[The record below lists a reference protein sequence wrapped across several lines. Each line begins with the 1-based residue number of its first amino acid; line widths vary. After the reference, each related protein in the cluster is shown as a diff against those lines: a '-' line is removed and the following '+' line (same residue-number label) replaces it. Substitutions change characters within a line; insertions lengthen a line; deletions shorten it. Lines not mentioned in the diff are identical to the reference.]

1 MEAGLIG
8 LALMLVM
15 AFAGLHLGTAMFLTG
30 FFGFAFLRGLDAS
43 VSLAG
48 TLIFDAS
55 MSYGFALLP
64 LFLLMG
70 NIIYLSKLSEDL
82 YDTANTWLGHRP
94 GGLAKATIAACGGFA
109 AVCGSS
115 IVTTTTMASVA
126 MPSMRRYNYD
136 DRLSTG
142 AIAAGGTLGI
152 LIPPSVLLVFYGILT
167 NSDIGKLFIAGI
179 LPGLLS
185 ILSYF
190 VIIDIITRVKPELG
204 PRGHRIPIKA
214 RLQSLKKVWGVLAL
228 FLFVLGGIYI
238 GFVTPIEAGAAG
250 VVGALAFALGRG
262 LLTFANLKEALAKS
276 VRTSA
281 MLFFIIFGAQ
291 VFSAFINA
299 ADLPGQTL
307 FWIKSLDLSSMGVL
321 FIILIFYIVLGC
333 VFSAFALVL
342 LTVPIFFPLVSG
354 LGLENL
360 FETTPANIII
370 WFGIVIVVVAEIGQI
385 TPPIGMN
392 VFVLKSMLP
401 DVSLSTIFKGII
413 PFFAADLFRLAIIVL
428 FPTTVLFLPDHMDHI
443 ESNVELLINWA
454 KNIF

>member
-8 LALMLVM
+8 FSVLLAM
-15 AFAGLHLGTAMFLTG
+15 AFAGIHLGVAMFLTG
-30 FFGFAFLRGLDAS
+30 FLGFVILRGFNAS
-43 VSLAG
+43 ASLAG

-70 NIIYLSKLSEDL
+70 NLIYRSKLSEDL
-82 YDTANTWLGHRP
+82 YDTANAWLGHRP
-94 GGLAKATIAACGGFA
+94 GGLAKATVAACGGFA

-126 MPSMRRYNYD
+126 MPSMRRYNYND
-136 DRLSTG
+136 SLSTG

-179 LPGLLS
+179 VPGLIS
-185 ILSYF
+185 IITYF
-190 VIIDIITRVKPELG
+190 VVIDVITRIKPELG
-204 PRGHRIPIKA
+204 PRGERVVIIERI
-214 RLQSLKKVWGVLAL
+214 RSLKKVWGVVAL
-228 FLFVLGGIYI
+228 FMFVLGGIYI
-238 GFVTPIEAGAAG
+238 GFVTPVEAGAIGA
-250 VVGALAFALGRG
+250 VGALLFALGRQ
-262 LLTFANLKEALAKS
+262 LLSFNDFQEALLQS

-281 MLFFIIFGAQ
+281 MLFFVIFGAQ
-291 VFSAFINA
+291 MFSAFINV

-307 FWIKSLDLSSMGVL
+307 TWIESLDVPAMGVMS
-321 FIILIFYIVLGC
+321 IILLFYIAFGC

-342 LTVPIFFPLVSG
+342 LTVPVFFPLVAG
-354 LGLENL
+354 LGLDTT
-360 FETTPANIII
+360 FGTTPENVLI

-392 VFVLKSMLP
+392 VFVLKAMLP
-401 DVSLSTIFKGII
+401 DVKLSTIFKGII
-413 PFFAADLFRLAIIVL
+413 PFFGADLVRLALILL
-428 FPTTVLFLPDHMDHI
+428 FPATALALPDYMDQI
-443 ESNVELLINWA
+443 QEQIDTFLEYLS
-454 KNIF
+454 

>member
-1 MEAGLIG
+1 MEVGLIG
-8 LALMLVM
+8 FAVLLAM
-15 AFAGLHLGTAMFLTG
+15 AFAGIHLGVAMFLTG

-48 TLIFDAS
+48 ALIFEAS
-55 MSYGFALLP
+55 LSYGFALLP

-82 YDTANTWLGHRP
+82 YDTANAWIGHRP
-94 GGLAKATIAACGGFA
+94 GGLAKATVAACGGFA

-126 MPSMRRYNYD
+126 MPNMRRYKYD

-179 LPGLLS
+179 VPGLIS
-185 ILSYF
+185 IISYF
-190 VIIDIITRVKPELG
+190 IVIDIMTRLKPELG
-204 PRGHRIPIKA
+204 PRGKQIPFGD
-214 RLQSLKKVWGVLAL
+214 RVRSLKKVWGVVAL

-238 GFVTPIEAGAAG
+238 GFVTPNEAGAIG
-250 VVGALAFALGRG
+250 VIGALVFALGRR
-262 LLTFANLKEALAKS
+262 LLSFSNFQEALGKS

-281 MLFFIIFGAQ
+281 MLFFVIFGAQ

-307 FWIKSLDLSSMGVL
+307 IWIENLNLPAMGIL
-321 FIILIFYIVLGC
+321 MIILLFYILFGC

-342 LTVPIFFPLVSG
+342 LTVPVFFPLIAG
-354 LGLENL
+354 LGLDTL
-360 FETTPANIII
+360 FNTTPANILI

-401 DVSLSTIFKGII
+401 DVELSTIFKGII
-413 PFFAADLFRLAIIVL
+413 PFFGADLIRLALIVL
-428 FPTTVLFLPDHMDHI
+428 FPATVLALPDYMDQI
-443 ESNVELLINWA
+443 QEQFDILLESL
-454 KNIF
+454 F

>member
-8 LALMLVM
+8 FVLLLIL
-15 AFAGLHLGTAMFLTG
+15 AFAGIHLGVAMFLTG
-30 FFGFAFLRGLDAS
+30 FFGFAVLRGFEAS
-43 VSLAG
+43 SSLAG

-70 NIIYLSKLSEDL
+70 NLVYRSKLSEDL
-82 YDTANTWLGHRP
+82 YDTANAWMGHRP

-115 IVTTTTMASVA
+115 IVTTTTMACVA
-126 MPSMRRYNYD
+126 MPSMRRYKYD

-179 LPGLLS
+179 VPGLLS
-185 ILSYF
+185 IISYF
-190 VIIDIITRVKPELG
+190 VVIDIMTRIKPELG
-204 PRGHRIPIKA
+204 PRGERVPMAGRI
-214 RLQSLKKVWGVLAL
+214 RSLKKVWGVVAL

-238 GFVTPIEAGAAG
+238 GFVTPVEAGAIGAI
-250 VVGALAFALGRG
+250 GALLFALGRR
-262 LLTFANLKEALAKS
+262 LLSFADFHEALLQS

-281 MLFFIIFGAQ
+281 MLFFVIFGAQ
-291 VFSAFINA
+291 LFSAFINA

-307 FWIKSLDLSSMGVL
+307 NWIQSLDLSAMGVMV
-321 FIILIFYIVLGC
+321 IILLFYIAFGC

-342 LTVPIFFPLVSG
+342 LTVPVFFPLVSG
-354 LGLENL
+354 LGLEVL
-360 FETTPANIII
+360 FETTPENVLI
-370 WFGIVIVVVAEIGQI
+370 WFGIVIVVVVEIGQI

-413 PFFAADLFRLAIIVL
+413 PFFGADLVRLAIIVL
-428 FPTTVLFLPDHMDHI
+428 FPATVLVLPDYMDQI
-443 ESNVELLINWA
+443 QDQFDALLDSL
-454 KNIF
+454 F

>member
-1 MEAGLIG
+1 MEAGLLG
-8 LALMLVM
+8 FALLLAM
-15 AFAGLHLGTAMFLTG
+15 AFAGIHLGVAMFITG

-48 TLIFDAS
+48 ALIFEAS
-55 MSYGFALLP
+55 LSYGFALLP

-82 YDTANTWLGHRP
+82 YDTANAWIGHRP
-94 GGLAKATIAACGGFA
+94 GGLAKATVAACGGFA

-126 MPSMRRYNYD
+126 MPSMRRYKYD

-179 LPGLLS
+179 VPGLIS
-185 ILSYF
+185 IISYF
-190 VIIDIITRVKPELG
+190 IVIDIMTRLRPELG
-204 PRGHRIPIKA
+204 PRGKQTPIGD
-214 RLQSLKKVWGVLAL
+214 RVRSLKKVWGVVVL

-238 GFVTPIEAGAAG
+238 GFVTPIEAGAVG
-250 VVGALAFALGRG
+250 VIGALAFALGRR
-262 LLTFANLKEALAKS
+262 LLSFANLQEALGKS

-281 MLFFIIFGAQ
+281 MLFFVIFGAQ

-307 FWIKSLDLSSMGVL
+307 VWIESLNLPAMGIL
-321 FIILIFYIVLGC
+321 MIILLFYILFGC

-342 LTVPIFFPLVSG
+342 LTVPVFFPLVVG
-354 LGLENL
+354 LGLDTL
-360 FETTPANIII
+360 FNTTPANILI

-401 DVSLSTIFKGII
+401 DVELSTIFKGII
-413 PFFAADLFRLAIIVL
+413 PFFGADLIRLALIVL
-428 FPTTVLFLPDHMDHI
+428 FPATVLALPDYMDQI
-443 ESNVELLINWA
+443 QQQFDTLLESL
-454 KNIF
+454 F

>member
-8 LALMLVM
+8 FVLLLGM
-15 AFAGLHLGTAMFLTG
+15 AFAGLHLGVAIFLTG
-30 FFGFAFLRGLDAS
+30 FFGFAYLRGFEAS
-43 VSLAG
+43 ASLAG

-70 NIIYLSKLSEDL
+70 NLVYRSRLSEDL
-82 YDTANTWLGHRP
+82 YDTANAWMGHRP
-94 GGLAKATIAACGGFA
+94 GGLAKATVAACGGFA

-126 MPSMRRYNYD
+126 MPSMRRYRYD
-136 DRLSTG
+136 DGLSTG

-179 LPGLLS
+179 VPGLIS
-185 ILSYF
+185 IVTYF
-190 VIIDIITRVKPELG
+190 IVIDVMTRFKPELG
-204 PRGHRIPIKA
+204 PRGERVPFGR
-214 RLQSLKKVWGVLAL
+214 RLRSLKNVWGVVAL
-228 FLFVLGGIYI
+228 FIFVLGGIYI
-238 GFVTPIEAGAAG
+238 GFVTPVEAGAIGA
-250 VVGALAFALGRG
+250 VGALIFALGRRI
-262 LLTFANLKEALAKS
+262 LSFANFQEALLQS

-281 MLFFIIFGAQ
+281 MLFFVIFGTQ
-291 VFSAFINA
+291 LFSAFINA
-299 ADLPGQTL
+299 ADLPGQAL
-307 FWIKSLDLSSMGVL
+307 GWIQSLNLSPMGVIAAILL
-321 FIILIFYIVLGC
+321 FYLAFGC

-342 LTVPIFFPLVSG
+342 LTVPVFFPLVAG
-354 LGLENL
+354 LGLDIL
-360 FETTPANIII
+360 FDTSPANVLI

-401 DVSLSTIFKGII
+401 DVRLKTIFKGIV
-413 PFFAADLFRLAIIVL
+413 PFFGADLVRLALIVL
-428 FPTTVLFLPDHMDHI
+428 FPVTVLALPDYMDQVQDQFDALF
-443 ESNVELLINWA
+443 EKL
-454 KNIF
+454 F

>member
-1 MEAGLIG
+1 MEVGLFG
-8 LALMLVM
+8 FALLLAL
-15 AFAGLHLGTAMFLTG
+15 AFAGIHLGVSMFLTG

-48 TLIFDAS
+48 ALIFEAS

-70 NIIYLSKLSEDL
+70 NIIYLSRLSEDL
-82 YDTANTWLGHRP
+82 YDTANAWIGHRP
-94 GGLAKATIAACGGFA
+94 GGLAKATVAACGGFA

-179 LPGLLS
+179 VPGLIS
-185 ILSYF
+185 IASYF
-190 VIIDIITRVKPELG
+190 IVIDLMTRLKPELG
-204 PRGHRIPIKA
+204 PRAEKIPVMDRI
-214 RLQSLKKVWGVLAL
+214 RSLKKVWGVVAL

-238 GFVTPIEAGAAG
+238 GFVTPIEAGALG
-250 VVGALAFALGRG
+250 VLGALAFALGRR
-262 LLTFANLKEALAKS
+262 LLSFTNFQEALKKS

-281 MLFFIIFGAQ
+281 MLFFVIFGAQ

-299 ADLPGQTL
+299 ADLPGEAL
-307 FWIKSLDLSSMGVL
+307 IWIESLNLPSMGVL
-321 FIILIFYIVLGC
+321 SIILLFYIIFGC

-342 LTVPIFFPLVSG
+342 LTVPVFFPLIAG
-354 LGLENL
+354 LGLDTLYDTSPENIL
-360 FETTPANIII
+360 I
-370 WFGIVIVVVAEIGQI
+370 WFGILIVVVAEIGQI

-401 DVSLSTIFKGII
+401 DVKLSTIFKGII
-413 PFFAADLFRLAIIVL
+413 PFFGADLVRLTLIVL
-428 FPTTVLFLPDHMDHI
+428 FPAIVLALPDYMDQFQGHLSILI
-443 ESNVELLINWA
+443 EAL
-454 KNIF
+454 F

>member
-8 LALMLVM
+8 FSILLGL
-15 AFAGLHLGTAMFLTG
+15 AFAGIHLGVAMFLTG
-30 FFGFAFLRGLDAS
+30 FIGFAYLRGLEAS
-43 VSLAG
+43 ASLAG

-70 NIIYLSKLSEDL
+70 NLVYRSKLSEDL
-82 YDTANTWLGHRP
+82 YDTANAWIGHRP
-94 GGLAKATIAACGGFA
+94 GGLAKATVAACGGFA

-126 MPSMRRYNYD
+126 MPSMRRYRYD
-136 DRLSTG
+136 DGLSTG

-179 LPGLLS
+179 VPGLIS
-185 ILSYF
+185 IFTYF
-190 VIIDIITRVKPELG
+190 VVIDVMTRLKPELG
-204 PRGHRIPIKA
+204 PRGERVDLVE
-214 RLQSLKKVWGVLAL
+214 RFRSLKKVWGVVAL

-238 GFVTPIEAGAAG
+238 GFVTPVEAGAIGA
-250 VVGALAFALGRG
+250 VGALLFALGRR
-262 LLTFANLKEALAKS
+262 LLSFAAFQESLLQS
-276 VRTSA
+276 VRTST
-281 MLFFIIFGAQ
+281 MLFFVIFGAQ
-291 VFSAFINA
+291 IFSAFINV
-299 ADLPGQTL
+299 ADLPGQMLT
-307 FWIKSLDLSSMGVL
+307 WIQSLDLSAMGVMA
-321 FIILIFYIVLGC
+321 IILLFYIAFGC

-342 LTVPIFFPLVSG
+342 LTVPVFFPLVAG
-354 LGLENL
+354 LGLDVLFGTSPENIL
-360 FETTPANIII
+360 I

-413 PFFAADLFRLAIIVL
+413 PFFGADLVRLALIVL
-428 FPTTVLFLPDHMDHI
+428 FPSTVLVLPDYMDQIQDQI
-443 ESNVELLINWA
+443 EAIFDLL
-454 KNIF
+454 F

>member
-8 LALMLVM
+8 FSILLGL
-15 AFAGLHLGTAMFLTG
+15 AFAGIHLGVAMFLTG
-30 FFGFAFLRGLDAS
+30 FIGFAYLRGLEAS
-43 VSLAG
+43 ASLAG

-70 NIIYLSKLSEDL
+70 NLVYRSKLSEDL
-82 YDTANTWLGHRP
+82 YDTANAWIGHRP
-94 GGLAKATIAACGGFA
+94 GGLAKATVAACGGFA

-126 MPSMRRYNYD
+126 MPSMRRYRYD
-136 DRLSTG
+136 DGLSTG

-179 LPGLLS
+179 VPGLIS
-185 ILSYF
+185 IFTYF
-190 VIIDIITRVKPELG
+190 VVIDVMTRLKPELG
-204 PRGHRIPIKA
+204 PRGERVDLVE
-214 RLQSLKKVWGVLAL
+214 RFRSLKKVWGVLAL
-228 FLFVLGGIYI
+228 FLFVLGGIYV
-238 GFVTPIEAGAAG
+238 GFVTPVEAGAIGA
-250 VVGALAFALGRG
+250 VGALLFALGRR
-262 LLTFANLKEALAKS
+262 LLSFAAFQESLLQS

-281 MLFFIIFGAQ
+281 MLFFVIFGAQ
-291 VFSAFINA
+291 IFSAFINV
-299 ADLPGQTL
+299 ADLPGQMLT
-307 FWIKSLDLSSMGVL
+307 WIQSLDLSAMGVMA
-321 FIILIFYIVLGC
+321 IILLFYIAFGC

-342 LTVPIFFPLVSG
+342 LTVPVFFPLVAG
-354 LGLENL
+354 LGLDVLFGTSPENIL
-360 FETTPANIII
+360 I

-413 PFFAADLFRLAIIVL
+413 PFFGADLVRLALIVL
-428 FPTTVLFLPDHMDHI
+428 FPSTVLVLPDYMDQIQDQI
-443 ESNVELLINWA
+443 EAIFDLL
-454 KNIF
+454 F

>member
-8 LALMLVM
+8 FALLLSL
-15 AFAGLHLGTAMFLTG
+15 AFAGLHLGVAMFLTG
-30 FFGFAFLRGLDAS
+30 FFGFAYIRGLEAS
-43 VSLAG
+43 ASLAG

-55 MSYGFALLP
+55 LSYSFALLP

-70 NIIYLSKLSEDL
+70 NLVYRSKLSEDL
-82 YDTANTWLGHRP
+82 YDTANAWMGHRP

-126 MPSMRRYNYD
+126 MPSMRRYKYD

-179 LPGLLS
+179 VPGLIS
-185 ILSYF
+185 IVSYF
-190 VIIDIITRVKPELG
+190 IVIDIMTRWKPELG
-204 PRGHRIPIKA
+204 PRAERVPMA
-214 RLQSLKKVWGVLAL
+214 DRVRSLKKVWGVVAL
-228 FLFVLGGIYI
+228 FLFVLGGIYV
-238 GFVTPIEAGAAG
+238 GFVTPVEAGGIGAI
-250 VVGALAFALGRG
+250 GALAFALGRR
-262 LLTFANLKEALAKS
+262 LLSFAAFQEALLQS

-281 MLFFIIFGAQ
+281 MLFFVIFGAQ
-291 VFSAFINA
+291 LFSAFINA
-299 ADLPGQTL
+299 ADLPGQALT
-307 FWIKSLDLSSMGVL
+307 WIQSLDLSAMGVMG
-321 FIILIFYIVLGC
+321 IVILFYIAFGC

-342 LTVPIFFPLVSG
+342 LTVPVFFPLVAG
-354 LGLENL
+354 LGLDVLFGTSPENVL
-360 FETTPANIII
+360 I

-401 DVSLSTIFKGII
+401 DVALSTIFKGVM
-413 PFFAADLFRLAIIVL
+413 PFFGADLVRLAVIVF
-428 FPTTVLFLPDHMDHI
+428 FPATVLFLPDYMDQMQDQFDVFFD
-443 ESNVELLINWA
+443 SL
-454 KNIF
+454 FQ

>member
-8 LALMLVM
+8 FVLLLIL
-15 AFAGLHLGTAMFLTG
+15 AFAGIHLGVAMFLTG
-30 FFGFAFLRGLDAS
+30 FFGFAVLRGFEAS
-43 VSLAG
+43 SVLAG

-70 NIIYLSKLSEDL
+70 NLVYRSKLSEDL
-82 YDTANTWLGHRP
+82 YDTANAWMGHRP

-126 MPSMRRYNYD
+126 MPSMRRYKYD

-179 LPGLLS
+179 VPGLIS
-185 ILSYF
+185 IISYF
-190 VIIDIITRVKPELG
+190 VVIDIMTRIKPELG
-204 PRGHRIPIKA
+204 PRGERVPMAGRI
-214 RLQSLKKVWGVLAL
+214 RSLKKVWGVVAL

-238 GFVTPIEAGAAG
+238 GFVTPVEAGAIGAI
-250 VVGALAFALGRG
+250 GALLFALGRR
-262 LLTFANLKEALAKS
+262 LLSFADFHEALLQS

-281 MLFFIIFGAQ
+281 MLFFVIFGAQ
-291 VFSAFINA
+291 LFSAFINA

-307 FWIKSLDLSSMGVL
+307 NWIQSLDLSAMGVMV
-321 FIILIFYIVLGC
+321 IILLFYIAFGC

-342 LTVPIFFPLVSG
+342 LTVPVFFPLVSG
-354 LGLENL
+354 LGLEVL
-360 FETTPANIII
+360 FETTPENVLI

-413 PFFAADLFRLAIIVL
+413 PFFGADLVRLAIIVL
-428 FPTTVLFLPDHMDHI
+428 FPATVLVLPDYMDQI
-443 ESNVELLINWA
+443 QDQFDALLDSL
-454 KNIF
+454 F

>member
-8 LALMLVM
+8 FSILLGL
-15 AFAGLHLGTAMFLTG
+15 AFAGIHLGVAMFLTG
-30 FFGFAFLRGLDAS
+30 FIGFAYLRGLEAS
-43 VSLAG
+43 ASLAG

-70 NIIYLSKLSEDL
+70 NLVYRSKLSEDL
-82 YDTANTWLGHRP
+82 YDTANAWIGHRP
-94 GGLAKATIAACGGFA
+94 GGLAKATVAACGGFA

-126 MPSMRRYNYD
+126 MPSMRRYRYD
-136 DRLSTG
+136 DGLSTG

-179 LPGLLS
+179 VPGLIS
-185 ILSYF
+185 IFTYF
-190 VIIDIITRVKPELG
+190 VVIDVMTRLKPELG
-204 PRGHRIPIKA
+204 PRGERVDLVE
-214 RLQSLKKVWGVLAL
+214 RFRSLKKVWGVLAL
-228 FLFVLGGIYI
+228 FLFVLGGIYV
-238 GFVTPIEAGAAG
+238 GFVTPVEAGAIGA
-250 VVGALAFALGRG
+250 VGALLFALGRR
-262 LLTFANLKEALAKS
+262 LLSFAAFQESLLQS
-276 VRTSA
+276 VRTST
-281 MLFFIIFGAQ
+281 MLFFVIFGAQ
-291 VFSAFINA
+291 IFSAFINV
-299 ADLPGQTL
+299 ADLPGQMLT
-307 FWIKSLDLSSMGVL
+307 WIQSLDLSAMGVMA
-321 FIILIFYIVLGC
+321 IILLFYIAFGC

-342 LTVPIFFPLVSG
+342 LTVPVFFPLVAG
-354 LGLENL
+354 LGLDVLFGTSPENIL
-360 FETTPANIII
+360 I

-413 PFFAADLFRLAIIVL
+413 PFFGADLVRLALIVL
-428 FPTTVLFLPDHMDHI
+428 FPSTVLVLPDYMDQIQDQI
-443 ESNVELLINWA
+443 EAIFDLL
-454 KNIF
+454 F

>member
-1 MEAGLIG
+1 MEAGLLG
-8 LALMLVM
+8 FALLLVM
-15 AFAGLHLGTAMFLTG
+15 AFAGIHLGVAMFLTG

-48 TLIFDAS
+48 ALIFEAS
-55 MSYGFALLP
+55 LSYGFALLP

-70 NIIYLSKLSEDL
+70 NIIYLSRLSEDL
-82 YDTANTWLGHRP
+82 YDTANAWIGHRP
-94 GGLAKATIAACGGFA
+94 GGLAKATVAACGGFA

-126 MPSMRRYNYD
+126 MPSMRRYKYD

-179 LPGLLS
+179 VPGLIS
-185 ILSYF
+185 IISYF
-190 VIIDIITRVKPELG
+190 IVIDIMTRLKPELG
-204 PRGHRIPIKA
+204 PRGKQTPIGD
-214 RLQSLKKVWGVLAL
+214 RVRSLKKVWGVVVL

-238 GFVTPIEAGAAG
+238 GFVTPIEAGAVG
-250 VVGALAFALGRG
+250 VIGALAFALGRR
-262 LLTFANLKEALAKS
+262 LLSFSNFQEALGKS

-281 MLFFIIFGAQ
+281 MLFFVIFGAQ

-307 FWIKSLDLSSMGVL
+307 VWIESLNLPAMGIL
-321 FIILIFYIVLGC
+321 MIILLFYILFGC

-342 LTVPIFFPLVSG
+342 LTVPVFFPLVAG
-354 LGLENL
+354 LGLDTL
-360 FETTPANIII
+360 FNTTPANILI

-401 DVSLSTIFKGII
+401 DVELSTIFKGII
-413 PFFAADLFRLAIIVL
+413 PFFGADLVRLALIVL
-428 FPTTVLFLPDHMDHI
+428 FPATVLALPDYMDQMQEQFDALL
-443 ESNVELLINWA
+443 ESL
-454 KNIF
+454 F

>member
-8 LALMLVM
+8 FAVLLAM
-15 AFAGLHLGTAMFLTG
+15 AFAGIHLGVAMFLTG
-30 FFGFAFLRGLDAS
+30 FFGFVILRGLEAS
-43 VSLAG
+43 ASLAG

-70 NIIYLSKLSEDL
+70 NLIYRSKLSEDL
-82 YDTANTWLGHRP
+82 YDTANAWMGHRP
-94 GGLAKATIAACGGFA
+94 GGLAKATVAACGGFA

-126 MPSMRRYNYD
+126 MPSMRRYKYD

-179 LPGLLS
+179 VPGLIS
-185 ILSYF
+185 
-190 VIIDIITRVKPELG
+190 IITYFIVIDVMTRIKPEMG
-204 PRGHRIPIKA
+204 PRGERVAMADRI
-214 RLQSLKKVWGVLAL
+214 RSLKKVWGVVAL

-238 GFVTPIEAGAAG
+238 GFVTPVEAGAIGA
-250 VVGALAFALGRG
+250 VGALLFALGRR
-262 LLTFANLKEALAKS
+262 LLSFQNFQEALLQS

-281 MLFFIIFGAQ
+281 MLFFVIFGAQ
-291 VFSAFINA
+291 LFSAFINV
-299 ADLPGQTL
+299 ADLPGQAL
-307 FWIKSLDLSSMGVL
+307 SWIQSLDLSAMGVMA
-321 FIILIFYIVLGC
+321 IILLFYIAFGC

-342 LTVPIFFPLVSG
+342 LTVPVFFPLVAG
-354 LGLENL
+354 LGLDAA
-360 FETTPANIII
+360 FGTTPENVLI

-401 DVSLSTIFKGII
+401 DVELSTIFKGIM
-413 PFFAADLFRLAIIVL
+413 PFFGADLVRLALIVL
-428 FPTTVLFLPDHMDHI
+428 FPATVLALPDYMDQMQDRFDALL
-443 ESNVELLINWA
+443 ESLFL
-454 KNIF
+454 K

>member
-8 LALMLVM
+8 FAILLGL
-15 AFAGLHLGTAMFLTG
+15 AFAGIHLGVAMFLTG
-30 FFGFAFLRGLDAS
+30 FLGFAYIRGLDAS
-43 VSLAG
+43 ASLAG

-70 NIIYLSKLSEDL
+70 NLVYRSKLSEDL
-82 YDTANTWLGHRP
+82 YDTANAWMGHRP
-94 GGLAKATIAACGGFA
+94 GGLAKATVAACGGFA

-126 MPSMRRYNYD
+126 MPSMRRYKYD
-136 DRLSTG
+136 DGLSTG

-179 LPGLLS
+179 VPGLIS
-185 ILSYF
+185 IFTYF
-190 VIIDIITRVKPELG
+190 VVIDVMTRLKPELG
-204 PRGHRIPIKA
+204 PRGERVVLA
-214 RLQSLKKVWGVLAL
+214 ERFRSLKKVWGVVVL
-228 FLFVLGGIYI
+228 FLFVLGGIYV
-238 GFVTPIEAGAAG
+238 GFVTPVEAGAIGAI
-250 VVGALAFALGRG
+250 GALLFALGRR
-262 LLTFANLKEALAKS
+262 LLTFAAFQESLLQS

-281 MLFFIIFGAQ
+281 MLFFVIFGAQ
-291 VFSAFINA
+291 LFSAFINA

-307 FWIKSLDLSSMGVL
+307 TWIGSLDMSAMGVMT
-321 FIILIFYIVLGC
+321 IILLFYIAFGC

-342 LTVPIFFPLVSG
+342 LTVPVFFPLVAG
-354 LGLENL
+354 LGLDVLFGTSPENIL
-360 FETTPANIII
+360 I

-401 DVSLSTIFKGII
+401 DVSLSTIFKGIM
-413 PFFAADLFRLAIIVL
+413 PFFGADLVRLALIVL
-428 FPTTVLFLPDHMDHI
+428 FPSTVLFLPDYMDQIQDQVEVII
-443 ESNVELLINWA
+443 EA
-454 KNIF
+454 IF

>member
-8 LALMLVM
+8 FAILLGL
-15 AFAGLHLGTAMFLTG
+15 AFAGIHLGVAMFLTG
-30 FFGFAFLRGLDAS
+30 FIGFAYLRGLEAS
-43 VSLAG
+43 ASLAG

-70 NIIYLSKLSEDL
+70 NLVYRSKLSEDL
-82 YDTANTWLGHRP
+82 YDTANAWMGHRP
-94 GGLAKATIAACGGFA
+94 GGLAKATVAACGGFA

-126 MPSMRRYNYD
+126 MPSMRRYRYD
-136 DRLSTG
+136 DGLSTG

-179 LPGLLS
+179 VPGLIS
-185 ILSYF
+185 IFTYF
-190 VIIDIITRVKPELG
+190 VVIDVMTRLKPELG
-204 PRGHRIPIKA
+204 PRGERVDLVE
-214 RLQSLKKVWGVLAL
+214 RFRSLKKVWGVLAL
-228 FLFVLGGIYI
+228 FLFVLGGIYV
-238 GFVTPIEAGAAG
+238 GFVTPVEAGAIGA
-250 VVGALAFALGRG
+250 VGALLFALGRR
-262 LLTFANLKEALAKS
+262 LLSFAAFQESLLQS
-276 VRTSA
+276 VRTST
-281 MLFFIIFGAQ
+281 MLFFVIFGAQ
-291 VFSAFINA
+291 IFSAFINV
-299 ADLPGQTL
+299 ADLPGQMLT
-307 FWIKSLDLSSMGVL
+307 WIQSLDLSAMGVMA
-321 FIILIFYIVLGC
+321 IILLFYIAFGC

-342 LTVPIFFPLVSG
+342 LTVPVFFPLVAG
-354 LGLENL
+354 LGLDVLFGTSPENIL
-360 FETTPANIII
+360 I

-413 PFFAADLFRLAIIVL
+413 PFFGADLVRLALIVL
-428 FPTTVLFLPDHMDHI
+428 FPSTVLVLPDYMDQIQDQI
-443 ESNVELLINWA
+443 EAIFDLL
-454 KNIF
+454 F

>member
-8 LALMLVM
+8 FAILLGL
-15 AFAGLHLGTAMFLTG
+15 AFAGIHLGVAMFLTG
-30 FFGFAFLRGLDAS
+30 FIGFAYLRGLEAS
-43 VSLAG
+43 ASLAG

-70 NIIYLSKLSEDL
+70 NLVYRSKLSEDL
-82 YDTANTWLGHRP
+82 YDTANAWIGHRP
-94 GGLAKATIAACGGFA
+94 GGLAKATVAACGGFA

-126 MPSMRRYNYD
+126 MPSMRRYRYD
-136 DRLSTG
+136 DGLSTG

-179 LPGLLS
+179 VPGLIS
-185 ILSYF
+185 IFTYF
-190 VIIDIITRVKPELG
+190 VVIDVMTRLKPELG
-204 PRGHRIPIKA
+204 PRGERVDLVE
-214 RLQSLKKVWGVLAL
+214 RFRSLKKVWGVLAL
-228 FLFVLGGIYI
+228 FLFVLGGIYV
-238 GFVTPIEAGAAG
+238 GFVTPVEAGAIGA
-250 VVGALAFALGRG
+250 VGALLFALGRR
-262 LLTFANLKEALAKS
+262 LLSFAAFQESLLQS

-281 MLFFIIFGAQ
+281 MLFFVIFGAQ
-291 VFSAFINA
+291 IFSAFINV
-299 ADLPGQTL
+299 ADLPGQMLT
-307 FWIKSLDLSSMGVL
+307 WIQSLDLSAMGVMA
-321 FIILIFYIVLGC
+321 IILLFYIAFGC

-342 LTVPIFFPLVSG
+342 LTVPVFFPLVAG
-354 LGLENL
+354 LGLDVLFGTSPENIL
-360 FETTPANIII
+360 I

-413 PFFAADLFRLAIIVL
+413 PFFGADLVRLALIVL
-428 FPTTVLFLPDHMDHI
+428 FPSTVLVLPDYMDQIQDQI
-443 ESNVELLINWA
+443 EAIFDLL
-454 KNIF
+454 F

>member
-1 MEAGLIG
+1 MEAGLLG
-8 LALMLVM
+8 FTLLLAM
-15 AFAGLHLGTAMFLTG
+15 AFAGIHLGVAMFITG

-48 TLIFDAS
+48 ALIFETS
-55 MSYGFALLP
+55 LSYGFALLP

-82 YDTANTWLGHRP
+82 YDTANAWMGHRP
-94 GGLAKATIAACGGFA
+94 GGLAKATVAACGGFA

-126 MPSMRRYNYD
+126 MPSMRRYDYD

-179 LPGLLS
+179 VPGLIS
-185 ILSYF
+185 IISYF
-190 VIIDIITRVKPELG
+190 IAIDILTRLKPELG
-204 PRGHRIPIKA
+204 PRGKQTPIAERI
-214 RLQSLKKVWGVLAL
+214 RSLKKVWGVLVL
-228 FLFVLGGIYI
+228 FLFVLGGIYV
-238 GFVTPIEAGAAG
+238 GFVTPIEAGAVG
-250 VVGALAFALGRG
+250 VVGALAFALGRR
-262 LLTFANLKEALAKS
+262 LLSFANFQEALGKS

-281 MLFFIIFGAQ
+281 MLFFVIFGAQ

-307 FWIKSLDLSSMGVL
+307 TWIENLNLPSMGVL
-321 FIILIFYIVLGC
+321 IIILLFYIVFGC

-342 LTVPIFFPLVSG
+342 LTVPVFYPLIAG
-354 LGLENL
+354 LGLDTL
-360 FETTPANIII
+360 FNTTPANILI

-392 VFVLKSMLP
+392 VFVLKSVLP
-401 DVSLSTIFKGII
+401 DVELSTIFKGII
-413 PFFAADLFRLAIIVL
+413 PFFGADLIRLTLIVL
-428 FPTTVLFLPDHMDHI
+428 FPAIVLALPDYMDQI
-443 ESNVELLINWA
+443 QEQFDTFLESL
-454 KNIF
+454 F

>member
-8 LALMLVM
+8 FAILLGL
-15 AFAGLHLGTAMFLTG
+15 AFAGIHLGVAMFLTG
-30 FFGFAFLRGLDAS
+30 FIGFAYLRGLEAS
-43 VSLAG
+43 ASLAG

-55 MSYGFALLP
+55 ISYGFALLP

-70 NIIYLSKLSEDL
+70 NLVYRSKLSEDL
-82 YDTANTWLGHRP
+82 YDTANAWIGHRP
-94 GGLAKATIAACGGFA
+94 GGLAKATVAACGGFA

-126 MPSMRRYNYD
+126 MPSMRRYRYD
-136 DRLSTG
+136 DGLSTG

-179 LPGLLS
+179 VPGLIS
-185 ILSYF
+185 IFTYF
-190 VIIDIITRVKPELG
+190 VVIDVMTRLKPELG
-204 PRGHRIPIKA
+204 PRGERVDLVE
-214 RLQSLKKVWGVLAL
+214 RFRSLKKVWGVVAL
-228 FLFVLGGIYI
+228 FLFVLGGIYV
-238 GFVTPIEAGAAG
+238 GFVTPVEAGAIGA
-250 VVGALAFALGRG
+250 VGALLFALGRR
-262 LLTFANLKEALAKS
+262 LLSFAAFQESLLQS

-281 MLFFIIFGAQ
+281 MLFFVIFGAQ
-291 VFSAFINA
+291 IFSAFINV
-299 ADLPGQTL
+299 ADLPGQMLT
-307 FWIKSLDLSSMGVL
+307 WIQSLDLSAMGVMAV
-321 FIILIFYIVLGC
+321 ILLFYIAFGC

-342 LTVPIFFPLVSG
+342 LTVPVFFPLVAG
-354 LGLENL
+354 LGLDVLFGTSPENIL
-360 FETTPANIII
+360 I

-413 PFFAADLFRLAIIVL
+413 PFFGADLVRLALIVL
-428 FPTTVLFLPDHMDHI
+428 FPSTVLVLPDYMDQIQDQI
-443 ESNVELLINWA
+443 EAIFDLL
-454 KNIF
+454 F

>member
-1 MEAGLIG
+1 MEAGLLG
-8 LALMLVM
+8 FSLLLAM
-15 AFAGLHLGTAMFLTG
+15 AFAGIHLGVAMFLTG
-30 FFGFAFLRGLDAS
+30 FFGFAILRGLDAS

-48 TLIFDAS
+48 ALIFDAS

-70 NIIYLSKLSEDL
+70 NIIYLSRLSEDL
-82 YDTANTWLGHRP
+82 YDTANAWLGHRP
-94 GGLAKATIAACGGFA
+94 GGLAKATVAACGGFA

-179 LPGLLS
+179 VPGLIS
-185 ILSYF
+185 IVSYF
-190 VIIDIITRVKPELG
+190 IVIDIMTRLKPELG
-204 PRGHRIPIKA
+204 PRGELTPIA
-214 RLQSLKKVWGVLAL
+214 DRVRSLKKVWGVVVL

-238 GFVTPIEAGAAG
+238 GFVTPIEAGAVG
-250 VVGALAFALGRG
+250 VIGALAFALGRR
-262 LLTFANLKEALAKS
+262 LLSFTNFQEALRKS

-281 MLFFIIFGAQ
+281 MLFFVIFGAQ

-307 FWIKSLDLSSMGVL
+307 VWIESLDLPSMGIL
-321 FIILIFYIVLGC
+321 MIILLFYILFGC

-342 LTVPIFFPLVSG
+342 LTVPVFFPLVAG
-354 LGLENL
+354 LGLDTL
-360 FETTPANIII
+360 FNTTPANILI

-401 DVSLSTIFKGII
+401 DVELSTIFKGII
-413 PFFAADLFRLAIIVL
+413 PFFGADLVRLALIVL
-428 FPTTVLFLPDHMDHI
+428 FPATVLALPDYMDQMQEQFDALL
-443 ESNVELLINWA
+443 ESL
-454 KNIF
+454 F

>member
-8 LALMLVM
+8 FSILLGL
-15 AFAGLHLGTAMFLTG
+15 AFAGIHLGVAMFLTG
-30 FFGFAFLRGLDAS
+30 FIGFAYLRGLEAS
-43 VSLAG
+43 ASLAG

-70 NIIYLSKLSEDL
+70 NLVYRSKLSEDL
-82 YDTANTWLGHRP
+82 YDTANAWMGHRP
-94 GGLAKATIAACGGFA
+94 GGLAKATVAACGGFA

-126 MPSMRRYNYD
+126 MPSMRRYRYD
-136 DRLSTG
+136 DGLSTG

-179 LPGLLS
+179 VPGLIS
-185 ILSYF
+185 IFTYF
-190 VIIDIITRVKPELG
+190 VVIDVMTRLKPELG
-204 PRGHRIPIKA
+204 PRGERVDLVE
-214 RLQSLKKVWGVLAL
+214 RFRSLKKVWGVLAL
-228 FLFVLGGIYI
+228 FLFVLGGIYV
-238 GFVTPIEAGAAG
+238 GFVTPVEAGAIGA
-250 VVGALAFALGRG
+250 VGALLFALGRR
-262 LLTFANLKEALAKS
+262 LLSFAAFQESLLQS

-281 MLFFIIFGAQ
+281 MLFFVIFGAQ
-291 VFSAFINA
+291 IFSAFINV
-299 ADLPGQTL
+299 ADLPGQMLT
-307 FWIKSLDLSSMGVL
+307 WIQSLDLSAMGVMA
-321 FIILIFYIVLGC
+321 IILLFYIAFGC

-342 LTVPIFFPLVSG
+342 LTVPVFFPLVAG
-354 LGLENL
+354 LGLDVLFGTSPENIL
-360 FETTPANIII
+360 I

-413 PFFAADLFRLAIIVL
+413 PFFGADLVRLALIVL
-428 FPTTVLFLPDHMDHI
+428 FPSTVLVLPDYMDQIQDQI
-443 ESNVELLINWA
+443 EAIFDLL
-454 KNIF
+454 F

>member
-8 LALMLVM
+8 FAILLGL
-15 AFAGLHLGTAMFLTG
+15 AFAGIHLGVAMFLTG
-30 FFGFAFLRGLDAS
+30 FIGFAYLRGLEAS
-43 VSLAG
+43 ASLAG

-70 NIIYLSKLSEDL
+70 NLVYRSKLSEDL
-82 YDTANTWLGHRP
+82 YDTANAWMGHRP
-94 GGLAKATIAACGGFA
+94 GGLAKATVAACGGFA

-126 MPSMRRYNYD
+126 MPSMRRYRYD
-136 DRLSTG
+136 DGLSTG

-179 LPGLLS
+179 VPGLIS
-185 ILSYF
+185 IFTYF
-190 VIIDIITRVKPELG
+190 VVIDVMTRLKPELG
-204 PRGHRIPIKA
+204 PRGERVDLVE
-214 RLQSLKKVWGVLAL
+214 RFRSLKKVWGVLAL
-228 FLFVLGGIYI
+228 FLFVLGSIYV
-238 GFVTPIEAGAAG
+238 GFVTPVEAGAIGA
-250 VVGALAFALGRG
+250 VGALLFALGRR
-262 LLTFANLKEALAKS
+262 LLSFAAFQESLLQS
-276 VRTSA
+276 VRTST
-281 MLFFIIFGAQ
+281 MLFFVIFGAQ
-291 VFSAFINA
+291 IFSAFINV
-299 ADLPGQTL
+299 ADLPGQMLT
-307 FWIKSLDLSSMGVL
+307 WIQSLDLSAMGVMAV
-321 FIILIFYIVLGC
+321 ILLFYIAFGC

-342 LTVPIFFPLVSG
+342 LTVPVFFPLVAG
-354 LGLENL
+354 LGLDVLFGTSPENIL
-360 FETTPANIII
+360 I

-413 PFFAADLFRLAIIVL
+413 PFFGADLVRLALIVL
-428 FPTTVLFLPDHMDHI
+428 FPSTVLVLPDYMDQIQDQI
-443 ESNVELLINWA
+443 EAIFDLL
-454 KNIF
+454 F

>member
-8 LALMLVM
+8 FSILLGL
-15 AFAGLHLGTAMFLTG
+15 AFAGIHLGVAMFLTG
-30 FFGFAFLRGLDAS
+30 FIGFAYLRGLEAS
-43 VSLAG
+43 ASLAG

-70 NIIYLSKLSEDL
+70 NLVYRSKLSEDL
-82 YDTANTWLGHRP
+82 YDTANAWMGHRP
-94 GGLAKATIAACGGFA
+94 GGLAKATVAACGGFA

-126 MPSMRRYNYD
+126 MPSMRRYRYD
-136 DRLSTG
+136 DGLSTG

-179 LPGLLS
+179 VPGLIS
-185 ILSYF
+185 IFTYF
-190 VIIDIITRVKPELG
+190 VVIDVMTRLKPELG
-204 PRGHRIPIKA
+204 PRGERVDLVE
-214 RLQSLKKVWGVLAL
+214 RFRSLKKVWGVVAL
-228 FLFVLGGIYI
+228 FLFVLGGIYV
-238 GFVTPIEAGAAG
+238 GFVTPVEAGAIGA
-250 VVGALAFALGRG
+250 VGALLFALGRR
-262 LLTFANLKEALAKS
+262 LLSFAAFQESLLQS
-276 VRTSA
+276 VRTST
-281 MLFFIIFGAQ
+281 MLFFVIFGAQ
-291 VFSAFINA
+291 IFSAFINV
-299 ADLPGQTL
+299 ADLPGQMLT
-307 FWIKSLDLSSMGVL
+307 WIQSLDLSAMGVMA
-321 FIILIFYIVLGC
+321 IILLFYIAFGC

-342 LTVPIFFPLVSG
+342 LTVPVFFPLVAG
-354 LGLENL
+354 LGLDVLFGTSPENIL
-360 FETTPANIII
+360 I

-413 PFFAADLFRLAIIVL
+413 PFFGADLVRLALIVL
-428 FPTTVLFLPDHMDHI
+428 FPSTVLVLPDYMDQIQDQI
-443 ESNVELLINWA
+443 EAIFDLL
-454 KNIF
+454 F

>member
-8 LALMLVM
+8 FAILLGL
-15 AFAGLHLGTAMFLTG
+15 AFAGIHLGVAMFLTG
-30 FFGFAFLRGLDAS
+30 FIGFAYLRGLEAS
-43 VSLAG
+43 ASLAG

-70 NIIYLSKLSEDL
+70 NLVYRSKLSEDL
-82 YDTANTWLGHRP
+82 YDTANAWIGHRP
-94 GGLAKATIAACGGFA
+94 GGLAKATVAACGGFA

-126 MPSMRRYNYD
+126 MPSMRRYRYD
-136 DRLSTG
+136 DGLSTG

-179 LPGLLS
+179 VPGLIS
-185 ILSYF
+185 IFTYF
-190 VIIDIITRVKPELG
+190 VVIDVMTRLKPELG
-204 PRGHRIPIKA
+204 PRGERVDLVE
-214 RLQSLKKVWGVLAL
+214 RFRSLKKVWGVVAL
-228 FLFVLGGIYI
+228 FLFVLGGIYV
-238 GFVTPIEAGAAG
+238 GFVTPVEAGAIGA
-250 VVGALAFALGRG
+250 VGALLFALGRR
-262 LLTFANLKEALAKS
+262 LLSFAAFQESLLQS

-281 MLFFIIFGAQ
+281 MLFFVIFGAQ
-291 VFSAFINA
+291 IFSAFINV
-299 ADLPGQTL
+299 ADLPGQMLT
-307 FWIKSLDLSSMGVL
+307 WIQSLDLSAMGVMAV
-321 FIILIFYIVLGC
+321 ILLFYIAFGC

-342 LTVPIFFPLVSG
+342 LTVPVFFPLVAG
-354 LGLENL
+354 LGLDVLFGTSPENIL
-360 FETTPANIII
+360 I

-413 PFFAADLFRLAIIVL
+413 PFFGADLVRLALIVL
-428 FPTTVLFLPDHMDHI
+428 FPSTVLVLPDYMDQIQDQI
-443 ESNVELLINWA
+443 EAIFDLL
-454 KNIF
+454 F

>member
-1 MEAGLIG
+1 MEAGLFG
-8 LALMLVM
+8 FALLLGM
-15 AFAGLHLGTAMFLTG
+15 AFAGIHLGVAMFLTG
-30 FFGFAFLRGLDAS
+30 FFGFAVLRGLDAS

-48 TLIFDAS
+48 ALIFDAS

-70 NIIYLSKLSEDL
+70 NIIYLSRLSEDL
-82 YDTANTWLGHRP
+82 YDTANAWIGHRP
-94 GGLAKATIAACGGFA
+94 GGLAKATVAACGGFA

-179 LPGLLS
+179 APGLIS
-185 ILSYF
+185 IVSYF
-190 VIIDIITRVKPELG
+190 IVIDIITRLKPELG
-204 PRGHRIPIKA
+204 PRGEKLSISDRIY
-214 RLQSLKKVWGVLAL
+214 SLKKVWGVVAL

-238 GFVTPIEAGAAG
+238 GFVTPIEAGALG
-250 VVGALAFALGRG
+250 VIGALAFAIGRR
-262 LLTFANLKEALAKS
+262 LLSFKNFQEALKKS

-281 MLFFIIFGAQ
+281 MLFFVIFGAQ

-299 ADLPGQTL
+299 ADLPGEAL
-307 FWIKSLDLSSMGVL
+307 IWIERLELSSMGVL
-321 FIILIFYIVLGC
+321 SIILLFYIIFGC

-342 LTVPIFFPLVSG
+342 LTVPVFFPLIVG
-354 LGLENL
+354 LGLETVYDTSP
-360 FETTPANIII
+360 ENILI
-370 WFGIVIVVVAEIGQI
+370 WFGILIVVVAEIGQI

-401 DVSLSTIFKGII
+401 DVRLSTIFKGII
-413 PFFAADLFRLAIIVL
+413 PFFGADLIRLALIVWFPAIVL
-428 FPTTVLFLPDHMDHI
+428 TLPDYMEKFQKQFSIFIEVLF
-443 ESNVELLINWA
+443 
-454 KNIF
+454 

>member
-8 LALMLVM
+8 FVLLLIL
-15 AFAGLHLGTAMFLTG
+15 AFAGIHLGVAMFLTG
-30 FFGFAFLRGLDAS
+30 FFGFAVLRGFEAS
-43 VSLAG
+43 SALAG

-70 NIIYLSKLSEDL
+70 NLVYRSKLSEDL
-82 YDTANTWLGHRP
+82 YDTANAWMGHRP

-126 MPSMRRYNYD
+126 MPSMRRYKYD

-179 LPGLLS
+179 VPGLIS
-185 ILSYF
+185 IISYF
-190 VIIDIITRVKPELG
+190 VVIDIMTRIKPELG
-204 PRGHRIPIKA
+204 PRGERVPMAGRI
-214 RLQSLKKVWGVLAL
+214 RSLKKVWGVVAL

-238 GFVTPIEAGAAG
+238 GFVTPVEAGAIGAI
-250 VVGALAFALGRG
+250 GALLFALGRR
-262 LLTFANLKEALAKS
+262 LLSFADFHEALLQS

-281 MLFFIIFGAQ
+281 MLFFVIFGAQ
-291 VFSAFINA
+291 LFSAFINA

-307 FWIKSLDLSSMGVL
+307 NWIQSLDLSAMGVMV
-321 FIILIFYIVLGC
+321 IILLFYIAFGC

-342 LTVPIFFPLVSG
+342 LTVPVFFPLVAG
-354 LGLENL
+354 LGLEVL
-360 FETTPANIII
+360 FETTPENVLI
-370 WFGIVIVVVAEIGQI
+370 WFGIIVVVVAEIGQI

-413 PFFAADLFRLAIIVL
+413 PFFGADLVRLAIIVL
-428 FPTTVLFLPDHMDHI
+428 FPATVLALPDYMDQI
-443 ESNVELLINWA
+443 QDQFDALLDSL
-454 KNIF
+454 F

>member
-8 LALMLVM
+8 FSILLGL
-15 AFAGLHLGTAMFLTG
+15 AFAGIHLGVAMFLTG
-30 FFGFAFLRGLDAS
+30 FIGFAYLRGLEAS
-43 VSLAG
+43 ASLAG

-70 NIIYLSKLSEDL
+70 NLVYRSKLSEDL
-82 YDTANTWLGHRP
+82 YDTANAWMGHRP
-94 GGLAKATIAACGGFA
+94 GGLAKATVAACGGFA

-126 MPSMRRYNYD
+126 MPSMRRYRYD
-136 DRLSTG
+136 DGLSTG

-179 LPGLLS
+179 VPGLIS
-185 ILSYF
+185 IFTYF
-190 VIIDIITRVKPELG
+190 VVIDVMTRLKPELG
-204 PRGHRIPIKA
+204 PRGERVDLVE
-214 RLQSLKKVWGVLAL
+214 RFRSLKKVWGVLAL
-228 FLFVLGGIYI
+228 FLFVLGSIYV
-238 GFVTPIEAGAAG
+238 GFVTPVEAGAIGA
-250 VVGALAFALGRG
+250 VGALLFALGRR
-262 LLTFANLKEALAKS
+262 LLSFAAFQESLLQS
-276 VRTSA
+276 VRTST
-281 MLFFIIFGAQ
+281 MLFFVIFGAQ
-291 VFSAFINA
+291 IFSAFINV
-299 ADLPGQTL
+299 ADLPGQMLT
-307 FWIKSLDLSSMGVL
+307 WIQSLDLSAMGVMA
-321 FIILIFYIVLGC
+321 IILLFYIAFGC

-342 LTVPIFFPLVSG
+342 LTVPVFFPLVAG
-354 LGLENL
+354 LGLDVLFGTSPENIL
-360 FETTPANIII
+360 I

-413 PFFAADLFRLAIIVL
+413 PFFGADLVRLALIVL
-428 FPTTVLFLPDHMDHI
+428 FPSTVLVLPDYMDQIQDQI
-443 ESNVELLINWA
+443 EAIFDLL
-454 KNIF
+454 F